1 MPVNDAAIDILR
13 PTCSLGG
20 RLKCLKRTYTGEKKY
35 FVQMKTF
42 FRIFKYAERLSFF
55 LPQYIIFTL
64 LAVIFSAFN
73 LALLIP
79 LMRVLFGQLDETLEN
94 ATATPPDFSL
104 DLIDWLTESFQYHFA
119 RVIIENGR
127 ENALLFVCLVVV
139 ISVFLANIFR
149 YFAALT
155 ASYIRLDTVKNL
167 RMHIFERISALH
179 IGYFNTERKGDMISR
194 ITNDVNE
201 VEVSILSG
209 FKVFFK
215 EPLTIVVFF
224 IMLFKISFE
233 LTIFTLIVLPISGG
247 IMAEIIKRLKK
258 RARQSQE
265 SLGRIVNIL
274 DETLGGMR
282 VVKAFNARRYVV
294 KKVDEETDFY
304 RHVNLSYS
312 RKREL
317 ASPLSE
323 ALGVTIVA
331 IILFYGGSLV
341 LNDQSDLDPSA
352 FIAYL
357 AVFSQIISPA
367 KTFSTGITGLQ
378 KGLVSAERIFS
389 VIDMQ
394 PAIKDKPGAAKVKEF
409 KDGIAFENVNF
420 AYGTEPVLKDIN
432 LKIPKGKMVA
442 LVGPSGGGKSTLA
455 DLVPRFYDPLEG
467 KVTIDGMDLRD
478 IELFSLRALMGI
490 VTQESILFN
499 DTISNNIAFGIENA
513 DREAVIKAAKI
524 ANAHDFIVELEN
536 GYDTSIGERGSKL
549 SGGQRQR
556 ISIARAVLKNPS
568 ILILDEATSALDSE
582 SEKLVQE
589 ALQNLMQNRTALVI
603 AHRLSTIQHADEI
616 VVIQDGKIVERGTH
630 EELLIREG
638 MYKKLQS
645 IQNT

>member
-1 MPVNDAAIDILR
+1 
-13 PTCSLGG
+13 
-20 RLKCLKRTYTGEKKY
+20 
-35 FVQMKTF
+35 MKTF
-42 FRIFKYAERLSFF
+42 FRIFKYAERLGFF
-55 LPQYIIFTL
+55 LPQYIIYTL

-79 LMRVLFGQLDETLEN
+79 LMRVLFNDLDETLQQ
-94 ATATPPDFSL
+94 ASATPPEFSM
-104 DLIDWLTESFQYHFA
+104 DIIDWLTGSFQHYFA
-119 RVIIENGR
+119 TIIVENGR

-139 ISVFLANIFR
+139 ASVFLANIFR
-149 YFAALT
+149 YFAALI
-155 ASYIRLDTVKNL
+155 ASHIRLDTVKNI
-167 RMHIFERISALH
+167 RMHIFDRISSLH

-194 ITNDVNE
+194 ITNDVSE

-215 EPLTIVVFF
+215 EPLTIIVFF
-224 IMLFKISFE
+224 IMLFKISFD

-247 IMAEIIKRLKK
+247 ILAEIIKRLKK

-282 VVKAFNARRYVV
+282 VVKAFNARKYVV
-294 KKVDEETDFY
+294 SKIDKETDYY
-304 RHVNLSYS
+304 RHVNLSYA
-312 RKREL
+312 RKREM

-323 ALGVTIVA
+323 ALAITIVA
-331 IILFYGGSLV
+331 LILFYGGSLV
-341 LNDQSDLDPSA
+341 LNDESNLDPSA

-357 AVFSQIISPA
+357 AVFSQIIAPA
-367 KTFSTGITGLQ
+367 KNFSTGITGLQ
-378 KGLVSAERIFS
+378 KGLVSGDRIFS
-389 VIDMQ
+389 VVDLK
-394 PAIKDKPGAAKVKEF
+394 PAITDKPGAVKISEF
-409 KDGIAFENVNF
+409 KDKVIFENVSF
-420 AYGTEPVLKDIN
+420 AYSSEPVLKNIN
-432 LKIPKGKMVA
+432 LEIPKGKMIA

-455 DLVPRFYDPLEG
+455 DLLPRFYDPVDGRL
-467 KVTIDGMDLRD
+467 TIDGLDLRD
-478 IELFSLRALMGI
+478 VEIYSLRALMGI

-499 DTISNNIAFGIENA
+499 DSIFNNIAFGIENA
-513 DREAVIKAAKI
+513 DLQAVIRAAKV

-536 GYDTSIGERGSKL
+536 GYETNIGERGSKL

-556 ISIARAVLKNPS
+556 ISIARAVLKNPP

-582 SEKLVQE
+582 SEMLVQE

-616 VVIQDGKIVERGTH
+616 VVIQNGEIVERGTH

>member
-1 MPVNDAAIDILR
+1 
-13 PTCSLGG
+13 
-20 RLKCLKRTYTGEKKY
+20 
-35 FVQMKTF
+35 MKTF
-42 FRIFKYAERLSFF
+42 FRIFNYAERLSFF
-55 LPQYIIFTL
+55 LPQYVIFTF

-79 LMRVLFGQLDETLEN
+79 LMRVLFGQLDETLES
-94 ATATPPDFSL
+94 AGATPPEFSL

-119 RVIIENGR
+119 NVIIENGR
-127 ENALLFVCLVVV
+127 ENALLFVCFVVV

-149 YFAALT
+149 YFAALI

-167 RMHIFERISALH
+167 RMHIFDRISALH

-215 EPLTIVVFF
+215 EPLTIIVFF
-224 IMLFKISFE
+224 LMLFKISFE
-233 LTIFTLIVLPISGG
+233 LTIFTLTVLPISGG

-378 KGLVSAERIFS
+378 KGLVSAERIFA
-389 VIDMQ
+389 VIDLQ
-394 PAIKDKPGAAKVKEF
+394 PTIKDKPGAVKIKEF
-409 KDGIAFENVNF
+409 KHKIVFDNVHF
-420 AYGTEPVLKDIN
+420 SYATEPVLKNIK
-432 LKIPKGKMVA
+432 LEIPKGKMVA

-455 DLVPRFYDPLEG
+455 DLLPRFYDPLQG

-478 IELFSLRALMGI
+478 IDLFSLRALMGI

-499 DTISNNIAFGIENA
+499 DTISNNIAFGIENV
-513 DREAVIKAAKI
+513 DRESVIKAAKI

-616 VVIQDGKIVERGTH
+616 VVIQNGEIFERGTH